1 MCSSLNGKKSV
12 IAKRFIRTLKNKIYR
27 YTTSVSRYVYIDKL
41 STIKMKAINVKHIY
55 WLIY

>member
-27 YTTSVSRYVYIDKL
+27 YTTSVSRYVYIHKL

-55 WLIY
+55 

>member
-27 YTTSVSRYVYIDKL
+27 YTSSVSRYVYIDKL

-55 WLIY
+55 

>member
-27 YTTSVSRYVYIDKL
+27 YTTSISRYVYIDKL
-41 STIKMKAINVKHIY
+41 SAIKMKAINVKHIY